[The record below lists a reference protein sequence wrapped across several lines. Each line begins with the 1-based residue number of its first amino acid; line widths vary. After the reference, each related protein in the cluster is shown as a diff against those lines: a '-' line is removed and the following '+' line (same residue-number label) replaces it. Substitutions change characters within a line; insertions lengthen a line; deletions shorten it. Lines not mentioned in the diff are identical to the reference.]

1 MTPAPAPFG
10 GYLRSEKMYELLQAA
25 VQSGLV
31 QAERAQRTNG
41 IDVGFVANIRLG
53 GSLLERFEEELISV
67 NGVERLLD
75 GTVPLATFLDNC
87 ANHLRLRGKPEA
99 NLFAET
105 AIAIGNKV
113 IGFKVQP
120 PATLPEISTREAIIG
135 RDEMLDFAFLRL
147 GLAVG
152 RSVCRISVPRF
163 EQGKQRH
170 LPGGAPWVLLGTAW
184 VLADGY
190 VLTNHHVLNARTSE
204 EAPAAA
210 EDLIQQA
217 RSAEVEFDLDA
228 PHALPIRASV
238 EDLVVSDVALD
249 YALLK
254 VQTAERAPLS
264 RIDTTLSFRPTSW
277 QPVNIIQ
284 HPRGEY
290 KRLGIRSNLVT
301 AATATEIRYFTD
313 TDIGSSG
320 SPVCDDSWR
329 VVALHRGA
337 VYVTGVDFQ
346 GKDSAY
352 VNYGSQ
358 IAPVIADI
366 CAKAP
371 ELRSCVGAGR

>member
-1 MTPAPAPFG
+1 LSPPPAPFRG
-10 GYLRSEKMYELLQAA
+10 HLRPEKMQELLQAA

-31 QAERAQRTNG
+31 QAERTQRTNG
-41 IDVGFVANIRLG
+41 INPGFVANMHLG
-53 GSLLERFEEELISV
+53 STLLERFEFELIAI
-67 NGVERLLD
+67 NDVERLLD
-75 GTVPLATFLDNC
+75 GTVPITIYLDNC
-87 ANHLRLRGKPEA
+87 TQYLRIRGRAEA

-105 AIAIGNKV
+105 AIATANNAH
-113 IGFKVQP
+113 GFKVQLP
-120 PATLPEISTREAIIG
+120 TTLPEIRAPEAIIG

-147 GLAVG
+147 GQAVG
-152 RSVCRISVPRF
+152 RSVCRIAVPRF
-163 EQGKQRH
+163 DQRNQRH

-190 VLTNHHVLNARTSE
+190 VLTNHHVVNARTSE
-204 EAPAAA
+204 EAPASA
-210 EDLIQQA
+210 EDLLQQA
-217 RSAEVEFDLDA
+217 RSSEIEFDLDA
-228 PHALPIRASV
+228 PHSSTTRVAV
-238 EDLVVSDVALD
+238 EDLVVSDARLD

-254 VQTAERAPLS
+254 VATTERAPLARVDS
-264 RIDTTLSFRPTSW
+264 TFAFRPTSW

-320 SPVCDDSWR
+320 SPVCDDNWR

-366 CAKAP
+366 CAKVP
-371 ELRSCVGAGR
+371 ELRSRVAAGI